1 MQEVLSKI
9 REGYGIEDICF
20 ANDELYGGKEI
31 KDIISNLDSDW
42 ICIETIYKELVYIIH
57 IPFLGYGSNSDH
69 YLDKANN

>member
-1 MQEVLSKI
+1 MLQEVLSKI

-42 ICIETIYKELVYIIH
+42 ICIETIYKELVYIPMREIKW
-57 IPFLGYGSNSDH
+57 ITLKVD
-69 YLDKANN
+69 